1 MYFQN
6 IRRISVAVTS
16 SNTKSKLKKAPFPT
30 EKAQDDCHISRKRAE
45 RSSKCCS
52 NTT

>member
-16 SNTKSKLKKAPFPT
+16 SNRKLNLRKAPFLIG
-30 EKAQDDCHISRKRAE
+30 KAQDE
-45 RSSKCCS
+45 
-52 NTT
+52 